1 MTVKKRFKRT
11 QPSEH
16 KKQKMKKKLPP
27 LNWLRSF
34 EVSARCLNFTQAAQ
48 ELNMTQAAVSQQI
61 KGLEAQLG
69 TELFKR
75 LPRGL
80 ELTKSGRAYIP
91 IVHES
96 IKRLADVTNELF
108 GQGQTRPLTIRS
120 SLVFFSTWLA
130 PRLGRFRKLHPE
142 VNLRLPANI
151 WVENLDK
158 ESDME
163 IRYGMGEWFGM
174 HCHRLTWDYLI
185 PVCSPALLNT
195 TIPLTTPNQ
204 LLNHTL
210 LHVDGYNEGWA
221 YWLNKTGFA
230 HIDSSQ
236 GIHFDTLISA
246 LELAK
251 AGEGVALGRSSLIQG
266 MLTAGQLVAPFEQKL
281 PTSEAFYLVSPNQ
294 AIEHPHARLFRSWL
308 LNEVEQGKSH
318 WSLPAC
324 GTA

>member
-1 MTVKKRFKRT
+1 
-11 QPSEH
+11 
-16 KKQKMKKKLPP
+16 MKKKLPP

-34 EVSARCLNFTQAAQ
+34 EVSARYLNFTQAAH

-69 TELFKR
+69 TVLFKR

-96 IKRLADVTNELF
+96 IERLAEVTDELF

-120 SLVFFSTWLA
+120 SLIFFTTWLA

-142 VNLRLPANI
+142 VKLRLPTNI

-163 IRYGMGEWFGM
+163 IRYGMGDWSGVNY
-174 HCHRLTWDYLI
+174 HRLTWDHLV
-185 PVCSPALLNT
+185 PVCSPTLLNT
-195 TIPLTTPNQ
+195 ATPLNTPNQ
-204 LLNHTL
+204 LSEHTL
-210 LHVDGYNEGWA
+210 LHVDGYNEGWG
-221 YWLNKTGFA
+221 YWLNKTGFQ

-251 AGEGVALGRSSLIQG
+251 SGEGIALGRSSLIKE
-266 MLTAGQLVAPFEQKL
+266 MITTSQLIAPFEQKL
-281 PTSEAFYLVSPNQ
+281 ATSEAFYLISSSQ
-294 AIEHPHARLFRSWL
+294 GFEHPHAALFRAWL
-308 LNEVEQGKSH
+308 LDEAEQAKITELTSMY
-318 WSLPAC
+318 PVNF
-324 GTA
+324 